1 MSLCFDT
8 GFLHPNSNYIFYVIN
23 SKKAISHYCPSLS
36 LSTFSKFFSFL
47 SGFLSFSSLSFFFPD
62 FLKFPCW
69 NGPNICQHFTNIKHY
84 FCSFLKC
91 VCIHVQ
97 MNAKSSIMYPSSR
110 AVHII
115 FETEYLTG
123 TWDKLIRWGK
133 LASEVQV
140 SPCPFLSCTEIT
152 SMDLCTRLKYV
163 SFGKKTLTHMLIC
176 YKLNYILKTQ
186 FTSVPVNWYNK

>member
-1 MSLCFDT
+1 MSFSFSLYF
-8 GFLHPNSNYIFYVIN
+8 FKVLFPSYLF
-23 SKKAISHYCPSLS
+23 SSPFPPSLV
-36 LSTFSKFFSFL
+36 
-47 SGFLSFSSLSFFFPD
+47 FFPD

-91 VCIHVQ
+91 VCVHVQ

-123 TWDKLIRWGK
+123 TWDTLIRRGK

-152 SMDLCTRLKYV
+152 SMDFCTRLKYV
-163 SFGKKTLTHMLIC
+163 SFGKQTLTSMLIC
-176 YKLNYILKTQ
+176 YKLSYILKTQ
-186 FTSVPVNWYNK
+186 FTSVPVNLYNK